1 MSGIIIFG
9 GLLQGL
15 SFLFLLCLFL
25 PFSFGYPR
33 QMFIS
38 CTDSSRAAILE
49 LRCLFLWTAT
59 LSQGRPITWRRQG
72 KLQGSES
79 SRCHQI
85 SKIHF
90 HGTSCVSAGQGTSG
104 MQHLCILTRKR
115 WSSPWRGHL
124 WVTYD
129 PVVVTSIHWPTSL
142 DRTGMAPL
150 LLMPQKKS
158 QCSLQFDVDFKCFLF
173 Y

>member
-25 PFSFGYPR
+25 PFSFGYP
-33 QMFIS
+33 QQFIS

-49 LRCLFLWTAT
+49 MRCLSLWTAT
-59 LSQGRPITWRRQG
+59 LLPGKAHNMKVPRKIARVG
-72 KLQGSES
+72 KLKVSPDFQDPLSWAKLPVS
-79 SRCHQI
+79 WTRDFRDAASVHPHQEEVI
-85 SKIHF
+85 FSVRRPPL
-90 HGTSCVSAGQGTSG
+90 SN
-104 MQHLCILTRKR
+104 
-115 WSSPWRGHL
+115 L
-124 WVTYD
+124 W
-129 PVVVTSIHWPTSL
+129 PCCSHINSLATSL

-150 LLMPQKKS
+150 LLMPQEKS